1 MKDMPLGKRFV
12 KGISGNPNG
21 RPNKAHFED
30 ASERWKF
37 YRFGIRNEDYE
48 RMLKE
53 QGGKCAICGRSE
65 TGGRKWLSGRITKFA
80 VDHKHVEGYES
91 MPPEEKKKYVRGL
104 LCVSCNNRVL
114 GLIEDNPELVI
125 KAQKYLESFR

>member
-1 MKDMPLGKRFV
+1 
-12 KGISGNPNG
+12 
-21 RPNKAHFED
+21 
-30 ASERWKF
+30 
-37 YRFGIRNEDYE
+37 
-48 RMLKE
+48 
-53 QGGKCAICGRSE
+53 
-65 TGGRKWLSGRITKFA
+65 
-80 VDHKHVEGYES
+80 